1 LNAPDPDSHGI
12 FHSGPQTLASPQPSR
27 HHQLP
32 QNSFRPTVYLPDP
45 CLPRCP
51 TSAKSE
57 IWNRKS
63 PIKSVWRGRPR
74 PRTGLICT
82 EFSTRARKHEH
93 HPNLVGITSSR
104 RTVFV
109 PLFTFLILACLDD
122 PHPQNLKSG
131 ISNLRSSPCGA
142 GALARELVQSEISNL
157 KS

>member
-1 LNAPDPDSHGI
+1 SMY
-12 FHSGPQTLASPQPSR
+12 R
-27 HHQLP
+27 HH
-32 QNSFRPTVYLPDP
+32 
-45 CLPRCP
+45 RCP
-51 TSAKSE
+51 PIRQTTAKVEHS
-57 IWNRKS
+57 NVKS
-63 PIKSVWRGRPR
+63 PTLVVSPAR
-74 PRTGLICT
+74 PRTPTTPTHT
-82 EFSTRARKHEH
+82 EFSTLARNHEH

-157 KS
+157 NS